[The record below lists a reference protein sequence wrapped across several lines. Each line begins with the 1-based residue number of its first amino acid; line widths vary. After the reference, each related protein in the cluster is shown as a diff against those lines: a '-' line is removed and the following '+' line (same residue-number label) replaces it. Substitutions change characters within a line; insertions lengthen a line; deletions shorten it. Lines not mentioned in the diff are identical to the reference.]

1 MILKCLLEATRKIE
15 RQFDSRKVDFHSIVF
30 IRNDIYQHLVVDPA
44 DRGKETAVILDWN
57 DPGVFKEII
66 RRRIIYSTQMEQLFD
81 VLWSYFFE
89 THING
94 EESFSYILDRTLL
107 RPREIL
113 RFTREC
119 INTAVNRGHEKLTQD
134 DILQAEQTYSDDLLV
149 DITFELKDVSPDY
162 ADVPYAFIGSKTLL
176 SKDEVKQ
183 RLIDTNVPAERLENA
198 IELLLWFGFLG
209 IYIDDDEER
218 YSYRFQHDM
227 KKMQSA
233 VSQFAYCVHPGFRK
247 ALGCED

>member
-1 MILKCLLEATRKIE
+1 
-15 RQFDSRKVDFHSIVF
+15 
-30 IRNDIYQHLVVDPA
+30 
-44 DRGKETAVILDWN
+44 
-57 DPGVFKEII
+57 
-66 RRRIIYSTQMEQLFD
+66 
-81 VLWSYFFE
+81 
-89 THING
+89 
-94 EESFSYILDRTLL
+94 LDRTLL

-119 INTAVNRGHEKLTQD
+119 INTAVNRGHEKVIQD

-183 RLIDTNVPAERLENA
+183 RLIDANVPAERLENA

-209 IYIDDDEER
+209 IYINEDEER
-218 YSYRFQHDM
+218 YSYKFQHDM
-227 KKMQSA
+227 KKMQGA
-233 VSQFAYCVHPGFRK
+233 PGQFAYCVHPGFRK
-247 ALGCED
+247 ALGCQE